1 MSLASLV
8 KTDFL
13 QDAKEQAFE
22 VILKDRNRYKLVWET
37 IEKYCASHKLII
49 SSIYVLLDA
58 SSSLQAQFDKSYKIY
73 TSNPFRH
80 ANALTNAI
88 HKCMINDDI
97 RQYTKLR
104 TIIEH
109 EEFIIDYDMR
119 PVAFFYKLQKHKSV
133 EPIDIIKPISI
144 KHVYYMPGEIELI
157 DVYHQLYKMNELDNN
172 MQYEE
177 MLFDQVSKRKE
188 KGILGSNCKDLKKQ
202 MLEVVK
208 IDLCLNWLMSTGK
221 KQILIGAWAH
231 DWIVLGR
238 DKLCTNIEKIQI
250 ISDMDQNEVLN
261 SLNKYLA
268 LTNTR
273 FVATMR
279 EQELHIPKDFRT
291 SRYTYY
297 VNVESEKGIVEK
309 PFLDLFNSANFEVI
323 PYYTINKM
331 NIGYKYVILRFLFID
346 LWIIRVI
353 KTLGLLTNEVLN
365 KKLLY
370 IWDLISYFRQLD
382 TFSEWNFIG
391 TSIDAVVDRKINTLN
406 DKLYYPYYPEI
417 YKKIH
422 NKYRE
427 I

>member
-13 QDAKEQAFE
+13 QNAKEQA
-22 VILKDRNRYKLVWET
+22 IYTIIKDRDRYALVWET
-37 IEKYCASHKLII
+37 IEKYCSIHRLII
-49 SSIYVLLDA
+49 SSIYVLLDMKE
-58 SSSLQAQFDKSYKIY
+58 SLVAQFDKSYKIY
-73 TSNPFRH
+73 TSNPLRH

-88 HKCMINDDI
+88 HKATVNDDL
-97 RQYTKLR
+97 RQFTKLR
-104 TIIEH
+104 TVVEH

-133 EPIDIIKPISI
+133 EPIEIIKPIISKNI
-144 KHVYYMPGEIELI
+144 YYMPSEIELI
-157 DVYHQLYKMNELDNN
+157 DVYHQLYKMNELEQN

-177 MLFDQVSKRKE
+177 LLYNQVAKRKE

-202 MLEVVK
+202 LLEVVK
-208 IDLCLNWLMSTGK
+208 IDLCLNWIMSTGK

-231 DWIVLGR
+231 DWLILGR

-250 ISDMDQNEVLN
+250 ISDMHQDEVLI

-273 FVATMR
+273 FVVTMR

-291 SRYTYY
+291 SRFTYY
-297 VNVESEKGIVEK
+297 VNVDSEKGVVEK

-323 PYYTINKM
+323 PYYTIDKM

-370 IWDLISYFRQLD
+370 IWDLIEYFRQLD
-382 TFSEWNFIG
+382 VFNEWKFIG
-391 TSIDAVVDRKINTLN
+391 TFIEAAIDKKINTLN
-406 DKLYYPYYPEI
+406 DKLYYPYFPDA
-417 YKKIH
+417 YKKTH